1 MTKQQL
7 IFILL
12 CLCIASSMALIR
24 MYFKRRRYDLLINT
38 LKQKDFE
45 KLDKLLSSKVT
56 QFFLAPFNIDYLR
69 LNSAIMR
76 NDKEMIAKCFEEFD
90 RHRLNKKQKEE
101 VYMKGFNYFIYEKDY
116 DNAKKY
122 LDKVNT
128 LDNEKMKQEAE
139 CIYDVYALKG
149 YKYLDFL
156 LEETEKLDD
165 IYKGVNEF
173 LISMM
178 YKNKGD
184 DTLSQKYNELS
195 KKHMKLLD
203 KHITDNTK

>member
-56 QFFLAPFNIDYLR
+56 QFFFAPFNIDYLR

-101 VYMKGFNYFIYEKDY
+101 VYMKGFNYFILRS
-116 DNAKKY
+116 NS
-122 LDKVNT
+122 
-128 LDNEKMKQEAE
+128 
-139 CIYDVYALKG
+139 I
-149 YKYLDFL
+149 
-156 LEETEKLDD
+156 
-165 IYKGVNEF
+165 
-173 LISMM
+173 
-178 YKNKGD
+178 
-184 DTLSQKYNELS
+184 
-195 KKHMKLLD
+195 
-203 KHITDNTK
+203 

>member
-1 MTKQQL
+1 MRITHIPTGTVVAVQDERSQYKNKAKAL
-7 IFILL
+7 KILR
-12 CLCIASSMALIR
+12 AR
-24 MYFKRRRYDLLINT
+24 
-38 LKQKDFE
+38 
-45 KLDKLLSSKVT
+45 
-56 QFFLAPFNIDYLR
+56 
-69 LNSAIMR
+69 
-76 NDKEMIAKCFEEFD
+76 
-90 RHRLNKKQKEE
+90 
-101 VYMKGFNYFIYEKDY
+101 IYE
-116 DNAKKY
+116 
-122 LDKVNT
+122 
-128 LDNEKMKQEAE
+128 NEKMKQEAE

>member
-1 MTKQQL
+1 M
-7 IFILL
+7 
-12 CLCIASSMALIR
+12 
-24 MYFKRRRYDLLINT
+24 NT
-38 LKQKDFE
+38 LKKKDFE
-45 KLDKLLSSKVT
+45 KLDELLASKTT
-56 QFFLAPFNIDYLR
+56 QFFFAPFNIDYLR

-76 NDKEMIAKCFEEFD
+76 NDSEMIKKCFKAFD
-90 RHRLNKKQKEE
+90 GKRLNKKQKEE

-116 DNAKKY
+116 DNAKIY

-128 LDNEKMKQEAE
+128 LDNENMKQEAE
-139 CIYDVYALKG
+139 CIYDVYALNG

-156 LEETEKLDD
+156 LEQTEKLDD
-165 IYKGVNEF
+165 IYKGVNEY

-184 DTLSQKYNELS
+184 EALSSKYQELS

-203 KHITDNTK
+203 EHIKNNTK